1 MAENQD
7 GQEKTEQPTGR
18 RLQQAREKGQVPR
31 SKELDTTVVLLAT
44 AGGLLLLGG
53 RLGRNLGELMQSCL
67 LLNRH
72 AAFDSGAVT
81 KILGEK
87 LLAALGAVAPF
98 LLIALVAVLATPAL
112 MGGWSFSAEKL
123 ALDLSKLNP
132 AQGFKKIIS
141 AQGLVEL
148 LKSLAKVALIGGV
161 AALLIWHLSDDLM
174 GLGNLDIHS
183 AIARSFHIV
192 GWTLFGLSAVM
203 ILIAAVDVPFQ
214 LWNHKRQ
221 LRMTKQEVKDD
232 SKETEG
238 NPETKGRVR
247 RVQQEMATRR
257 MMEEVPKADVIV
269 TNPTHFAVALKYD
282 EQAMGAPRVVAKGA
296 DMVAMQIRTLA
307 RRNRVP
313 VFEAPPLARALYFST
328 ELNREIPAGLYL
340 AVAQV
345 LAYVYQLRRSIYGE
359 AEAPPPPSDLDVPD
373 EFLRDL

>member
-31 SKELDTTVVLLAT
+31 SKELDTTVVLLVS
-44 AGGLLLLGG
+44 AGSLLLLGG
-53 RLGRNLGELMQSCL
+53 RLGRNLVDLMQSCL

-72 AAFDSGAVT
+72 AAFDSGVVT
-81 KILGEK
+81 KMLGEK

-98 LLIALVAVLATPAL
+98 LLIALVAVLMTPAL

-123 ALDLSKLNP
+123 ALDLNKLNP
-132 AQGFKKIIS
+132 VQGVKKIVS

-148 LKSLAKVALIGGV
+148 LKSLAKVTLIGGV

-174 GLGNLDIHS
+174 GLGNLDIRS

-192 GWTLFGLSAVM
+192 GWTLFGLSSVM

-214 LWNHKRQ
+214 LWNHKRE

-247 RVQQEMATRR
+247 RVQQEMAMRR

-282 EQAMGAPRVVAKGA
+282 DKAMGAPRVVAKGA
-296 DMVAMQIRTLA
+296 DMVAMRIRTLA
-307 RRNRVP
+307 RQNRVP

-345 LAYVYQLRRSIYGE
+345 LAYVYQLRRSIYGD

-373 EFLRDL
+373 EFLRGF